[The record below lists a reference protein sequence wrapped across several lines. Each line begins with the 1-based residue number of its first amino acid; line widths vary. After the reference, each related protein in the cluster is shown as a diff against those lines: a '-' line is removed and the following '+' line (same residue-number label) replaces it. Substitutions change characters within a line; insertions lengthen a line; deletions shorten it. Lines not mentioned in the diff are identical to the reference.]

1 MPQIGQKQGAK
12 LNVKKSIQAKEDII
26 KYSKD
31 FKGSLNDIEAM
42 KIIGLARNT
51 YYKYKKEL
59 VQE

>member
-1 MPQIGQKQGAK
+1 
-12 LNVKKSIQAKEDII
+12 LNVKKSIKAKENII
-26 KYSKD
+26 KYSKH
-31 FKGSLNDIEAM
+31 FKGSLNDIECM